1 MRRKKKLDLVIDVS
15 DNFLKTNFGGLTG
28 SGRSNPAV
36 GLVER
41 DEKKGLNPSQQL
53 SGKLMRINHS
63 GEVAAQGL
71 YQGQLFFET
80 DPSMRDYLEKAAR
93 EEADHLMWTEEYLV
107 AKGTK
112 KSYLNPVWY
121 LGSFGLAVLMQLQGQ
136 EKSRSF
142 LAETERQVQAHL
154 EKHLSIFPSEDNHAR
169 MILEK
174 MYEDEGEH
182 ANWAEDDSISNEVK
196 GGGLS
201 KFEKRA
207 MGFMSKVMI
216 ETSKRI

>member
-1 MRRKKKLDLVIDVS
+1 MRRKNKLDLVIDVL

-28 SGRSNPAV
+28 SGRCNPAV
-36 GLVER
+36 GLVAC
-41 DEKKGLNPSQQL
+41 DEKNVLNPSQEL

-80 DPSMRDYLEKAAR
+80 DPDMRNYLKKAAQ
-93 EEADHLMWTEEYLV
+93 EEADHLMWTEEYLA
-107 AKGTK
+107 AKGVRR
-112 KSYLNPVWY
+112 SYLNPIWY
-121 LGSFGLAVLMQLQGQ
+121 VGSFGLAVFMQIQGQ
-136 EKSRSF
+136 KKSRAF
-142 LAETERQVQAHL
+142 LAETERQVQTHL
-154 EKHLSIFPSEDNHAR
+154 EEHLGIFPSEDNQAQA
-169 MILEK
+169 ILKK

-182 ANWAEDDSISNEVK
+182 ANWAENDSSGNEVK
-196 GGGLS
+196 EELS

-207 MGFMSKVMI
+207 MGVMSKVMI

>member
-1 MRRKKKLDLVIDVS
+1 MLRGKNRLDLVIDVF

-28 SGRSNPAV
+28 SGRGNPAV
-36 GLVER
+36 GLVEA
-41 DEKKGLNPSQQL
+41 DEKKGPNPSQQL

-121 LGSFGLAVLMQLQGQ
+121 LGSFGLAVFMQLQGQ
-136 EKSRSF
+136 NKSKSF
-142 LAETERQVQAHL
+142 LAETERQVQTHL
-154 EKHLSIFPSEDNHAR
+154 EKHLGIFPSEDNQAR
-169 MILEK
+169 AILKK
-174 MYEDEGEH
+174 MYDDEGEH
-182 ANWAEDDSISNEVK
+182 ADWAENDSSGNEVRK
-196 GGGLS
+196 DLS
-201 KFEKRA
+201 KFERRA
-207 MGFMSKVMI
+207 MRVMSKVMI

>member
-1 MRRKKKLDLVIDVS
+1 MLDSVINVF
-15 DNFLKTNFGGLTG
+15 DNFLKTNFGGLVG
-28 SGRSNPAV
+28 SGRENPAANFV
-36 GLVER
+36 TSN
-41 DEKKGLNPSQQL
+41 EKGRNDSTNQL

-80 DPSMRDYLEKAAR
+80 DPSMRDYLEKAAG
-93 EEADHLMWTEEYLV
+93 EEADHLKWTEEYL
-107 AKGTK
+107 ANKGTK
-112 KSYLNPVWY
+112 KSYLNPIWY
-121 LGSFGLAVLMQLQGQ
+121 LGSFGLAVFMQLQGQ
-136 EKSRSF
+136 KKSRSF
-142 LAETERQVQAHL
+142 LAETERQVQTHL
-154 EKHLSIFPSEDNHAR
+154 EKHLGIFPSGDNHAR
-169 MILEK
+169 VILKK

-182 ANWAEDDSISNEVK
+182 ANWAEEDLSVK
-196 GGGLS
+196 GVKGELS

>member
-1 MRRKKKLDLVIDVS
+1 LVRRKNKLDLVINVF

-28 SGRSNPAV
+28 SGRCNPAV
-36 GLVER
+36 GLVAC
-41 DEKKGLNPSQQL
+41 DEKNVLNPSQEL

-80 DPSMRDYLEKAAR
+80 DPTMRDYLEKAAR

-154 EKHLSIFPSEDNHAR
+154 EKHLGIFPSEDNQAR
-169 MILEK
+169 AILKK
-174 MYEDEGEH
+174 MYDDEGEH
-182 ANWAEDDSISNEVK
+182 ADWAENDSSGNEVRK
-196 GGGLS
+196 DLS
-201 KFEKRA
+201 KFERRA
-207 MGFMSKVMI
+207 MRVMSKVMI